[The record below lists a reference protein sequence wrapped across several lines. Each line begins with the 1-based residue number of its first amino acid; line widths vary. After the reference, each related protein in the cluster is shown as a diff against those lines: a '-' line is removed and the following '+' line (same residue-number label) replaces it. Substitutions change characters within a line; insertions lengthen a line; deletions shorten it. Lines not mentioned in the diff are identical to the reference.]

1 MWLFEAAEDGYY
13 MIKNAGT
20 GLYLTTLRT
29 ADTDARL
36 MELVQSEA
44 SAENRDSQ
52 LWKTNMDVQTMQTEH
67 VFDLFEDVQEDDWFM
82 NAVQYVYDHGI
93 MTGTDETHFKPDM
106 ELKRS
111 HFAVILYRMENKPE
125 VTYETVFPD
134 VADGQCYTDAVM
146 WASSKAVAVITGYQ
160 GGENSGNFGPDDN
173 ITREQLVTMLYRY
186 AKYKGYDTSKTS
198 DMADFSD
205 KEEVGAF
212 AEEAMSWAAAENLL
226 KGSNGKLNPQ
236 SNANRAECAE
246 VIQRFM
252 ENIVR

>member
-1 MWLFEAAEDGYY
+1 
-13 MIKNAGT
+13 
-20 GLYLTTLRT
+20 
-29 ADTDARL
+29 
-36 MELVQSEA
+36 
-44 SAENRDSQ
+44 
-52 LWKTNMDVQTMQTEH
+52 
-67 VFDLFEDVQEDDWFM
+67 
-82 NAVQYVYDHGI
+82 
-93 MTGTDETHFKPDM
+93 
-106 ELKRS
+106 
-111 HFAVILYRMENKPE
+111 MENEPE

-134 VADGQCYTDAVM
+134 VADGQCYTNAVM
-146 WASSKAVAVITGYQ
+146 WASSKEVAIITGYQ

-186 AKYKGYDTSKTS
+186 AKYKGYDISRTS

-212 AEEAMSWAAAENLL
+212 AEEAMSWAVAENLL